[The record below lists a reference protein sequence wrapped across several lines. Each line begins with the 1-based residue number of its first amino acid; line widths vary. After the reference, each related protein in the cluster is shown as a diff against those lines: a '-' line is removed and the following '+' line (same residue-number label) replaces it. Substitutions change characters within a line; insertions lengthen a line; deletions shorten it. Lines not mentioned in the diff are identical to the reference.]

1 MNKIKN
7 NIIPFFIALTVL
19 VACGL
24 AWFVY
29 HPSSPYHKRYSFVVS
44 YQAIGTLSPGN
55 RVSVLGIPKGEITGV
70 DLTDDAV
77 FVTAR
82 VLADTKIPRNSEFR
96 LINSGLMGERE
107 MCIILGNGSDLVAGG
122 DTLQGHFD
130 EGTSGVSIALSEAME
145 DLDSIK
151 SRLTVLLDSIIN
163 GSTGKQASRVVK
175 KGKNLL
181 NVSESVVK
189 SRKDDAVNLLDKC
202 DKILEKAKGTLEGV
216 SSRGQGTVEK
226 VDALMGRVDELL
238 GKVKGS
244 KQELEAVAGKLG
256 QDDNTAGLILAE
268 NGEFAKELDR
278 IAKDIDSLIADI
290 KKSGVKLNV
299 DIF

>member
-7 NIIPFFIALTVL
+7 NIIPFFVALTVVL
-19 VACGL
+19 GCSL
-24 AWFVY
+24 AWFLY
-29 HPSSPYHKRYSFVVS
+29 HPASPYHKRYSFVVS

-55 RVSVLGIPKGEITGV
+55 RVSVLGISKGEITKV
-70 DLTDDAV
+70 ELTDDAV

-82 VLADTKIPRNSEFR
+82 VLEDAKIPKNSEFR

-107 MCIILGNGSDLVAGG
+107 MCIILGDGSDLVAGG

-130 EGTSGVSIALSEAME
+130 EGTSGVSIALSEALE

-151 SRLTVLLDSIIN
+151 SHLTVLLDSIIN

-181 NVSESVVK
+181 NVSESVIK

-202 DKILEKAKGTLEGV
+202 DKILEKAKGTLENV
-216 SSRGQGTVEK
+216 SGQGQGTVEK

-238 GKVKGS
+238 GKVKDS
-244 KQELEAVAGKLG
+244 KAELDAITAKLN
-256 QDDNTAGLILAE
+256 QDDNSAGLILAE
-268 NGEFAKELDR
+268 NGKMAKELER
-278 IAKDIDSLIADI
+278 ISRDVDALIAEI
-290 KKSGVKLNV
+290 KKGGLKLNV